1 MVWFSTWPKFPFFKA
16 ILETAPPAPV
26 VSPQCKKIIA
36 RGSLKVITPATVSM
50 TTIFRVMDREDLDRN
65 FGFLVHDVSR
75 LMRVAFD
82 RRGRE
87 LGLTRSQ
94 WWVLTALY
102 AMDGVPQSELADY
115 MDVEKATLGRLID
128 RLEEKGWVERRPDA
142 IDRRVKRLFLTAR
155 VQSLM
160 RALRAVA
167 ADLRHGALAGLTT
180 EEHEAFVNALLKV
193 KGNLLVMT
201 DSIDEAADD

>member
-1 MVWFSTWPKFPFFKA
+1 M
-16 ILETAPPAPV
+16 
-26 VSPQCKKIIA
+26 
-36 RGSLKVITPATVSM
+36 
-50 TTIFRVMDREDLDRN
+50 
-65 FGFLVHDVSR
+65 R
-75 LMRVAFD
+75 LAFD
-82 RRGRE
+82 RRGRD

-102 AMDGVPQSELADY
+102 AMEGVPQSELTDY

-128 RLEEKGWVERRPDA
+128 RLEEKGWVERRPDT

-167 ADLRHGALAGLTT
+167 ALDFGAIDVPVLASLLPGRWLS
-180 EEHEAFVNALLKV
+180 HEVTALNTSGAK
-193 KGNLLVMT
+193 
-201 DSIDEAADD
+201 

>member
-1 MVWFSTWPKFPFFKA
+1 M
-16 ILETAPPAPV
+16 E
-26 VSPQCKKIIA
+26 
-36 RGSLKVITPATVSM
+36 
-50 TTIFRVMDREDLDRN
+50 
-65 FGFLVHDVSR
+65 
-75 LMRVAFD
+75 
-82 RRGRE
+82 
-87 LGLTRSQ
+87 
-94 WWVLTALY
+94 
-102 AMDGVPQSELADY
+102 GVPQSELADY

-128 RLEEKGWVERRPDA
+128 RLEEKGWVERRPDT

-167 ADLRHGALAGLTT
+167 ADLRHDALAGLTS

-193 KGNLLVMT
+193 KANLLVMT

>member
-1 MVWFSTWPKFPFFKA
+1 MLTLA
-16 ILETAPPAPV
+16 M
-26 VSPQCKKIIA
+26 
-36 RGSLKVITPATVSM
+36 ITNA
-50 TTIFRVMDREDLDRN
+50 TIFMFMDREDLDRN
-65 FGFLVHDVSR
+65 FGFLIHDVSR

-82 RRGRE
+82 RRGRD

-102 AMDGVPQSELADY
+102 AMEGVPQSELADY

-128 RLEEKGWVERRPDA
+128 RLEEKGWVERRPDT

-167 ADLRHGALAGLTT
+167 ADLRHDALAGLTI

-193 KGNLLVMT
+193 KANLLVMT

>member
-1 MVWFSTWPKFPFFKA
+1 MLTLA
-16 ILETAPPAPV
+16 T
-26 VSPQCKKIIA
+26 
-36 RGSLKVITPATVSM
+36 ITNV
-50 TTIFRVMDREDLDRN
+50 TIFLFMDREDLDRN
-65 FGFLVHDVSR
+65 FGFLIHDVSR

-82 RRGRE
+82 RRGRD

-102 AMDGVPQSELADY
+102 AMEGVPQSELADY

-128 RLEEKGWVERRPDA
+128 RLEEKGWVERRPDT

-167 ADLRHGALAGLTT
+167 ADLRHLSLI
-180 EEHEAFVNALLKV
+180 H
-193 KGNLLVMT
+193 
-201 DSIDEAADD
+201 I